1 MTIVGFSVRNG
12 EKMHF
17 EKRKIALFAIVVLS
31 VVFVAYSL
39 VLIWQALSDAN
50 EIVRVEEQSSS
61 RPIIVDSPAPAQQAA
76 LEQNASQENT
86 SATEEW
92 SGATLN
98 AYNGVVQGPSGRE
111 TYYNLPMGGVI
122 AIMESAGF
130 YADYWVRDDGVKM
143 YGDYI
148 MVAADQSIRPL
159 GSLVETSLGTA
170 IVCDTGSFIYNDPYQ
185 LDIAVVW

>member
-1 MTIVGFSVRNG
+1 M
-12 EKMHF
+12 EK
-17 EKRKIALFAIVVLS
+17 KCTLKSGKSPLFAIVVLS

-148 MVAADQSIRPL
+148 MVAADQSIRLL
-159 GSLVETSLGTA
+159 GSLVETSSLGTA
-170 IVCDTGSFIYNDPYQ
+170 ICLRYGLIY
-185 LDIAVVW
+185 L